1 MHCVSVAMRRGL
13 DDYLFCGTDWFSVEE
28 SQRRTLQ
35 SEIDDIDGNRL
46 LNTSV
51 DDLCAYFEDKFRID
65 IPELH
70 EDQIVADQQ
79 ETQIDVSQDP
89 MRFIRDRSRPFHVA
103 GTLIEVTVPFS
114 GESEAFAIQ
123 PTTYTTAPPRGEI
136 RDSALVI
143 KVQGADLDSQQV
155 RAEIDRTIGAIK
167 QYLDWLRGSA
177 RGFNEQVRRLANE
190 RIIWRR
196 KKLLADQNLVANLG
210 FPLKERA
217 GAPQTFTAPNVR
229 RRIAP
234 TMPRASTAPYKP
246 EPVLSTDDYEHILSV
261 MTNMALVMERSPSA
275 FAAMDEEALRS
286 HFLVQLNGHYEGQA
300 SGETFNYEGKTDI
313 LIRAKGKNIFI
324 AECKYWKGAR
334 AFGKAVDQLLGYVCW
349 RDTKTAIVI
358 FNQNKDFSHVIE
370 TIPGAV
376 KAHPNF
382 KRAVDGNGEGRSR
395 YVLVHRDDKNREMI
409 LSVLAFDVPRGS

>member
-1 MHCVSVAMRRGL
+1 MRRGQG
-13 DDYLFCGTDWFSVEE
+13 DYLFCGADWFSVEE
-28 SQRRTLQ
+28 GQRRKLQ
-35 SEIDDIDGNRL
+35 SEIDAIDGNRL

-51 DDLCAYFEDKFRID
+51 DDLCDYFEDKFRID
-65 IPELH
+65 VPVLH
-70 EDQIVADQQ
+70 EDQAVADQQ

-89 MRFIRDRSRPFHVA
+89 MRFIRDRNRPFHVA
-103 GTLIEVTVPFS
+103 GTLVEVTVPFS
-114 GESEAFAIQ
+114 GETEAFGIQ

-136 RDSALVI
+136 RDHTLVI
-143 KVQGADLDSQQV
+143 KVQGTELEPQQV
-155 RAEIDRTIGAIK
+155 RAEVDRTFGEIK
-167 QYLDWLRGSA
+167 KYLDWLRNNA
-177 RGFNEQVRRLANE
+177 RGLNEQIRRLANE
-190 RIIWRR
+190 RINWRR
-196 KKLLADQNLVANLG
+196 QKLLADQNLVASLG

-217 GAPQTFTAPNVR
+217 EAPRTFSAPNVR

-246 EPVLSTDDYEHILSV
+246 EPVLSSDDYEHILSV

-313 LIRAKGKNIFI
+313 LIRADGKNIFI
-324 AECKYWKGAR
+324 AECKYWRGAK
-334 AFGKAVDQLLGYVCW
+334 AFGEAVDQLLRYVCW

-358 FNQNKDFSHVIE
+358 FNQNKDFSQVIE

-376 KAHPNF
+376 KAHLNF
-382 KRAVDGNGEGRSR
+382 KRAVDDNGEGRSR
-395 YVLVHRDDKNREMI
+395 YVLVHRDDPNREMI
-409 LSVLAFDVPRGS
+409 LTVLAFDVPRGG